1 MTLSK
6 RQIRQLENIIASAQA
21 VLASA
26 GSATGSKG
34 RVAARPKRVRR
45 SGKELIAFRK
55 TLRAERRKGIPVADI
70 ARKHNVSPA
79 YIYQL

>member
-21 VLASA
+21 ILASA
-26 GSATGSKG
+26 GSTAGSKG
-34 RVAARPKRVRR
+34 RTAARPKRVRR

-55 TLRAERRKGIPVADI
+55 TLKAERRKGTPVADI